1 MELRVL
7 RYFLAIA
14 REESITGAA
23 RTLHISQPALSRQMM
38 ELEAEIG
45 KPLLRRGSRRV
56 TLTEEGRLL
65 RQRAEDILSLVRK
78 TEDEL
83 TASQD
88 SLSGD
93 IYLCAGETET
103 VHILTDTA
111 HKLRQQHP
119 DVRLHISSGDTL
131 NVYSALDKGLADF
144 GLMFEQPD
152 IHTYESLRLPEEN
165 RFGVLMLR
173 EDTLAQKEQIS
184 LADLA
189 RKPLILQRSVLAM
202 AKRTGWAEEYRDRS
216 DIPDSGHING
226 PGNHTEEW
234 RRFLSEANIAGSY
247 SLIYNASQMVRSGMG
262 CALCFD
268 KLISLSEEG
277 GLCFR
282 PLTAPWTANAFFV
295 WKRYHVFSRAAERY
309 LQMLREEIAP

>member
-23 RTLHISQPALSRQMM
+23 KALHISQPALSRQMM
-38 ELEAEIG
+38 ELEEEIG
-45 KPLLRRGSRRV
+45 KPLLRRGSRRI

-65 RQRAEDILSLVRK
+65 RERAEDILSLVRK

-83 TASQD
+83 SSSLD

-93 IYLCAGETET
+93 IYLCAGETEA
-103 VHILTDTA
+103 VHLLTDA
-111 HKLRQQHP
+111 AQALRKEYP
-119 DVRLHISSGDTL
+119 DIRLHISSGDSL

-152 IHTYESLRLPEEN
+152 PHTYEFLRLPEED
-165 RFGVLMLR
+165 RFGILMQQ
-173 EDTLAQKEQIS
+173 EDPLAQRETID
-184 LADLA
+184 LADLVS
-189 RKPLILQRSVLAM
+189 KPLIVQRSLLAM
-202 AKRTGWAEEYRDRS
+202 TNRTGWAENYRDRS
-216 DIPDSGHING
+216 QLAHSADLAV
-226 PGNHTEEW
+226 PGNQPEGW
-234 RRFLSEANIAGSY
+234 SDFLREANIAGSY

-268 KLISLSEEG
+268 KLLFLSRES
-277 GLCFR
+277 GLCLR
-282 PLTAPWTANAFFV
+282 PLSVPWTANAFLV

-309 LQMLREEIAP
+309 LQALRELIGR